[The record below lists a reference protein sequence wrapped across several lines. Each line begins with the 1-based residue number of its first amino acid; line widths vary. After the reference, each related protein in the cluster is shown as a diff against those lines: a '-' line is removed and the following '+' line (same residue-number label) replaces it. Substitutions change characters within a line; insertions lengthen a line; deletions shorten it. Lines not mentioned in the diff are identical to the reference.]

1 MRTPVV
7 SQAVAWCLCLALT
20 CTLAVAA
27 PPSPVPPHPSAPDV
41 HTEHALGALLAQAW
55 ARHPMAVAAQPR
67 LQAAQAQQAAAQSL
81 WAGAPAVVLQA
92 VGDGPA
98 RAVNQAAGRR
108 EIEAGLAWPVWRV
121 GERALAQQRAQASL
135 QLWQARLQAERWQL
149 AGALREAWW
158 AVWRAQ
164 ADAQAAQARAEG
176 LQWLQADVARRVT
189 AGDLARA
196 DGHQAAMAVAQ
207 AHAAVAEAQ
216 ARHQQALSSLQ
227 ALTGEPLVQGAPPEV
242 SGPQPEPGMPPLS
255 PEAQGGPGL
264 PQPEGHPLLALAHAQ
279 QAEAAAQARW
289 QAVAA
294 DAPPELTV
302 LGTRGREQA
311 GEAWR
316 QSVTVG
322 LRWPLGDG
330 GEAPA
335 RRLQAQADQL
345 EAEAATAQTATRLM
359 AEWRSAQARWQ
370 AMVVQWQATQHQ
382 ARLAQEAR
390 GFWVRAFELGEAD
403 LPTRLRAEQEAHQ
416 ALAALARAE
425 IECRAAWSAWLQAQ
439 GRMPEAAPVWPR
451 PAP

>member
-1 MRTPVV
+1 MR
-7 SQAVAWCLCLALT
+7 
-20 CTLAVAA
+20 
-27 PPSPVPPHPSAPDV
+27 
-41 HTEHALGALLAQAW
+41 TEHALGTLLAQAW

-67 LQAAQAQQAAAQSL
+67 LQAAQAQQAAARSL

-92 VGDGPA
+92 VSGGPG
-98 RAVNQAAGRR
+98 RAVARTGGRS

-149 AGALREAWW
+149 AGALRETWW

-176 LQWLQADVARRVT
+176 LQRLQADVARRVA

-207 AHAAVAEAQ
+207 AQAAEAEAQ
-216 ARHQQALSSLQ
+216 SRHQQALSSLQ
-227 ALTGEPLVQGAPPEV
+227 ALTGELLGQSAQLDS
-242 SGPQPEPGMPPLS
+242 SGLQPEPGMPLLS
-255 PEAQGGPGL
+255 ADAQGEPGL
-264 PQPEGHPLLALAHAQ
+264 PQPEDHPLLSLAHAQ
-279 QAEAAAQARW
+279 QAEAAAHARW

-311 GEAWR
+311 GEGWR

-330 GEAPA
+330 GETPT

-345 EAEAATAQTATRLM
+345 EAETATAQTAARLK
-359 AEWRSAQARWQ
+359 AEWHSAQARWQ
-370 AMVVQWQATQHQ
+370 AMVAQWQATQRQ
-382 ARLAQEAR
+382 ARLAQEAQ

-416 ALAALARAE
+416 SLAALARAE

-439 GRMPEAAPVWPR
+439 GRMPEAAPVWQP